1 MTSLI
6 RYIAFFALTGMNLAL
21 EVLLPH
27 LPAAALMF
35 ALRLAG
41 ISIGAYWGGRLGGA
55 APDHYERYWMAF
67 VTQASAAGS
76 TPEYT

>member
-1 MTSLI
+1 MPPLI

-55 APDHYERYWMAF
+55 APGHYERYWMAF
-67 VTQASAAGS
+67 VTQASAAES
-76 TPEYT
+76 APECV